1 MPELTRGRHDVFGPL
16 WTRSSRFRA
25 YFSTCVSTGAPS
37 WGSVIVD
44 AAGSRHYAQQ
54 MGILR
59 KLLGILILVLIGL
72 LGAVPAALATR
83 PVDVV
88 VEDRAGVLDRNTLL
102 PAVRAM
108 DFYQPTKVAV
118 YTYNGTAADNLNEE
132 VLRYARAE
140 HPEWISADG
149 QKWADGLFIFALD
162 PAGRHVG
169 TYMGED
175 RKVSLQ
181 QREDIQ
187 NAAKE
192 LLRDAQ
198 WTDGTIAGIAR
209 GAELINQPW
218 YRSTAFLVTAWL
230 TVTAAVAGI
239 GTWLIVRWR
248 TRVSCRKELA
258 RADASYANVSMDLQ
272 VTELNASTIPEASR
286 YGSTV
291 LEKHRTFL
299 AKYNTATGL
308 SNQVHAMSARDL
320 SRRPNLRVVRE
331 FADAAAELDALDD
344 VIADTNALLNRGSSW
359 APAWDRQL
367 APFRS
372 DLAALEQMLS
382 RPHAGGDSATAAAL
396 RSFRDESHRELERW
410 TAELSDGTIT
420 PETALDRLRDAR
432 THLSELLKDHADTVI
447 EGFAKTEKEASL
459 MRQQMESAQA
469 GTKAKYGRTYE
480 PSILGT
486 VYPSYYFLSVPTF
499 NAGFNTGVS
508 SVSSARGGGGTTTG
522 YGSSGGSF
530 SGSGSSSSF

>member
-1 MPELTRGRHDVFGPL
+1 M
-16 WTRSSRFRA
+16 
-25 YFSTCVSTGAPS
+25 
-37 WGSVIVD
+37 
-44 AAGSRHYAQQ
+44 
-54 MGILR
+54 R
-59 KLLGILILVLIGL
+59 KVLGVLMLVMIGL
-72 LGAVPAALATR
+72 LGAVPAALAVR

-102 PAVRAM
+102 PAVQGM
-108 DFYQPTKVAV
+108 EFYQPTKVAV
-118 YTYNGTAADNLNEE
+118 YTYNGTAEENLNEE
-132 VLRYARAE
+132 VLRFARAE

-162 PAGRHVG
+162 PVGRHVG

-175 RKVSLQ
+175 RKVSPA

-198 WTDGTIAGIAR
+198 WTDGTIAGIER

-230 TVTAAVAGI
+230 TVAAAVAGA

-248 TRVSCRKELA
+248 TRVGSRKELA
-258 RADASYANVSMDLQ
+258 RADASYANVSMDLE
-272 VTELNASTIPEASR
+272 VTELNAGTIPEASR

-299 AKYNTATGL
+299 AKYNRATGL
-308 SNQVHAMSARDL
+308 ANQVHGMSARDL
-320 SRRPNLRVVRE
+320 SRRPNLKVVRE
-331 FADAAAELDALDD
+331 FADSAAELDALDD
-344 VIADTNALLNRGSSW
+344 VIADTNALLNRGSAW
-359 APAWDRQL
+359 ASAWDRQL
-367 APFRS
+367 APFRN
-372 DLAALEQMLS
+372 DLGALEQMLS
-382 RPHAGGDSATAAAL
+382 RPHAEGESASAAAL

-410 TAELSDGTIT
+410 TAAISDGTIT

-432 THLSELLKDHADTVI
+432 SHLSELLKNHADTVI
-447 EGFAKTEKEASL
+447 EGFAKNEKEAGL
-459 MRQQMESAQA
+459 MRRQMESAQA

-486 VYPSYYFLSVPTF
+486 VYPSYYFFSVPTF
-499 NAGFNTGVS
+499 NSGFNTGVS
-508 SVSSARGGGGTTTG
+508 SVSSARGGDGGTTG